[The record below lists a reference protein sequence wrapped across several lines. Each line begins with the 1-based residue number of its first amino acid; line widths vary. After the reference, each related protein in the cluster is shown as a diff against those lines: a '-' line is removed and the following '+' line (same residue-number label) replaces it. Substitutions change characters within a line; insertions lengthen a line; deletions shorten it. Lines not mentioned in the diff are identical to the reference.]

1 MDEDL
6 RRARRSTGL
15 LMTSTGMTP
24 IALAAATVAVG
35 SHWALWVMWAV
46 WVVLAGVTVW
56 AVVTVNQF
64 SALGD

>member
-1 MDEDL
+1 MDEDV

-15 LMTSTGMTP
+15 LVTSTGMTL
-24 IALAAATVAVG
+24 IALAAATVSVG
-35 SHWALWVMWAV
+35 SHWALCVMWPV

-56 AVVTVNQF
+56 SVVTVNRF